1 MGSRSGVG
9 GRALKKGRG
18 GHGCYEGG
26 NERKKEGRITLTRE
40 GGGNTEKEGR
50 RGGIN
55 NTQEI

>member
-1 MGSRSGVG
+1 MG
-9 GRALKKGRG
+9 AMKGEMR
-18 GHGCYEGG
+18 E
-26 NERKKEGRITLTRE
+26 KKEGRITLTRE